1 MAKDEALVQLKKTR
15 NIEIS
20 EAFWRS
26 VEVRLRTMKKSKNWL
41 AEQTGLSAQSMTSA
55 KYLHS
60 TISIFT
66 VLRISRALDCT
77 IEELLYGS
85 ASTENAAHMKKSAAL
100 IEEVKKDK
108 SENSRSV
115 AATVELFQN
124 LPREEKKAVLVH
136 ILTLMGRTPKEAVEW
151 LEEAEVAGDEKNS

>member
-20 EAFWRS
+20 EAFWNS

-60 TISIFT
+60 TINIFT
-66 VLRISRALDCT
+66 VLRICRALDCT
-77 IEELLYGS
+77 AEELLYGS
-85 ASTENAAHMKKSAAL
+85 ASTENAAHMQKTAAL
-100 IEEVKKDK
+100 IEEVRKEKN
-108 SENSRSV
+108 ENSRSL

-124 LPREEKKAVLVH
+124 LTKDEKKAVLVH
-136 ILTLMGRTPKEAVEW
+136 ILTLMGKSPKEAVAC
-151 LEEAEVAGDEKNS
+151 LEDAGGAR